1 MSRPSNASLYD
12 FQFQTVW
19 PESLKKFLIAQEQY
33 ISEPNGWVDL
43 DYAPRFTSDGLKY
56 VMILPVDQGTAGK
69 FKHVVVRNRV
79 NNDSK
84 PLTSGQWEVVDF
96 LFWEETN
103 NTA

>member
-1 MSRPSNASLYD
+1 MRRCMVFSFKRFNRNLY
-12 FQFQTVW
+12 FN
-19 PESLKKFLIAQEQY
+19 KFLIAQEQY

-56 VMILPVDQGTAGK
+56 VMILPVDQGASGK
-69 FKHVVVRNRV
+69 FKHVVVRNRI
-79 NNDSK
+79 NNDTK
-84 PLTSGQWEVVDF
+84 PVTSGQWEVVDF

>member
-1 MSRPSNASLYD
+1 
-12 FQFQTVW
+12 
-19 PESLKKFLIAQEQY
+19 
-33 ISEPNGWVDL
+33 
-43 DYAPRFTSDGLKY
+43 
-56 VMILPVDQGTAGK
+56 MILPVDQGTAGK

>member
-1 MSRPSNASLYD
+1 M
-12 FQFQTVW
+12 
-19 PESLKKFLIAQEQY
+19 
-33 ISEPNGWVDL
+33 